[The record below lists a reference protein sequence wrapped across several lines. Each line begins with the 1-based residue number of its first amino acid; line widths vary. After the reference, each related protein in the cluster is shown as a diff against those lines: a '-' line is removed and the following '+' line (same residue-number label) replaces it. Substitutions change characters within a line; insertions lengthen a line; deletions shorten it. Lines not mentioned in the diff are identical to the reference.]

1 MYRKDINRDIQILTY
16 TSLCLEGQKE
26 NKMLLLL
33 EEVARRIKDLEEF
46 MSGSASTELTVD
58 TLIRISKVLKVKPV
72 VKKEKIGPFP
82 TEWKIFFDSSYN
94 YCYGF
99 DLENKGMIRI
109 NYSQKNQFD
118 GHVSTFKG
126 NDIDAMEVLL
136 EDGNRLLLAALIS

>member
-16 TSLCLEGQKE
+16 TSLWLEGQKE
-26 NKMLLLL
+26 IGMLLNLS
-33 EEVARRIKDLEEF
+33 EVAKRIKDLEEF
-46 MSGSASTELTVD
+46 MSGSESTELTVD
-58 TLIRISKVLKVKPV
+58 TLDRISKVLKVKAL

-82 TEWKIFFDSSYN
+82 TEWKIFFDGSCSYR
-94 YCYGF
+94 YGS
-99 DLENKGMIRI
+99 NKGMIRLEYKQT
-109 NYSQKNQFD
+109 NPFD